1 MSYASLGTT
10 TEVTA
15 ALPRDVSPTI
25 VQEISRR
32 RGWVAIPTPDMRE
45 YVQAQLMTAAAG
57 FVVGM
62 SIGATL
68 GTLLRGGAR

>member
-1 MSYASLGTT
+1 MSYSHLGQAT
-10 TEVTA
+10 TE

-25 VQEISRR
+25 VEELSRK

-45 YVQAQLMTAAAG
+45 YVKAQLVTAAAG

-62 SIGATL
+62 TIGAAF
-68 GTLLRGGAR
+68 GRNSGK